1 MSDAMPFKKI
11 QYRTFAKMFTITP
24 NHFVSQEGYDPVEFF
39 ETYGEEVQYAW
50 EMNKQNRCWTCLD
63 CDGKLYLSAGFHY
76 VNRLYYII
84 TDQPYDKLYELRWD
98 T

>member
-50 EMNKQNRCWTCLD
+50 EMHKLNRCWTCLD
-63 CDGKLYLSAGFHY
+63 CDGKLYLAAGFHY
-76 VNRLYYII
+76 VNRLYYVI
-84 TDQPYDKLYELRWD
+84 TDQPYDKLYDLRWD